1 MKKKTR
7 KKTWRTLLGFLLC
20 IFTMTVCV
28 WADEGTSQNP
38 DYVTD
43 YYMVVESPE
52 GGIDIYS
59 EADPQSTKLNGELIP
74 NGIAIRIQG
83 EKTGTDN
90 KKWGYTQYHGMN
102 GYVPMDNL
110 DPVSRSEAVKS
121 EYKVLGGQDADF
133 DVKINSQDKAAV
145 LYNGP
150 GEKFGEVSGTGEIA
164 NGTSVHISQYVE
176 SEDGSSW
183 GKTSID
189 DKEGNST
196 EGWLNLD
203 KDTDYKPAASV
214 DMTTIPEAASAENG
228 AATPEATPTAKV
240 TPTVEPTPT
249 AEATPTV
256 EATPTA
262 EATPTV
268 EATPTTEATPTV
280 DVTPTTE
287 ATPTVE
293 ATPTTEAAPTEK
305 AEKASSGNISASL
318 GGNVAGICI
327 SIAGAVFLAGLLFY
341 FLKKKK

>member
-7 KKTWRTLLGFLLC
+7 KKTLRTLLGFLIC

-43 YYMVVESPE
+43 YYMLVESPE

-121 EYKVLGGQDADF
+121 EYKVLGGQNADF

-189 DKEGNST
+189 DKEGSST

-203 KDTDYKPAASV
+203 KGTDYKPAASG
-214 DMTTIPEAASAENG
+214 DMTTVPEAASAENG

-240 TPTVEPTPT
+240 TPTVEATPT

-280 DVTPTTE
+280 EVTPTTE

-293 ATPTTEAAPTEK
+293 ATPTTEVAPTEK